1 MTSSHPTPPHA
12 SAPVSRALQGN
23 FNFTLAHNFSISFL
37 SSLFGHKMFGLY
49 SSTSEATEKV
59 KIHQT
64 SAAVCAMK
72 LLTLNTELYKMAPCL
87 KQVAKWMV
95 FDLNIALLWRHN
107 PTLSF
112 HKYSGG
118 VEEAQRKV
126 RRIILKT
133 TFVQPKWQNES
144 FCLSLIAVATLQM
157 MLTPEVLRYTLW
169 DAQAMFPFYI
179 RLYLQSYVPQSLVF
193 CLTLWVCLRQ
203 RHVNFWS

>member
-1 MTSSHPTPPHA
+1 
-12 SAPVSRALQGN
+12 
-23 FNFTLAHNFSISFL
+23 
-37 SSLFGHKMFGLY
+37 MFGLY

-59 KIHQT
+59 KIHQR

-112 HKYSGG
+112 NKYSGG
-118 VEEAQRKV
+118 GGVEEGQRKV

-133 TFVQPKWQNES
+133 TFVQPKRPNEG
-144 FCLSLIAVATLQM
+144 FCLSLIDVATLHM
-157 MLTPEVLRYTLW
+157 TLTPEVLSYTLW

-179 RLYLQSYVPQSLVF
+179 RLYLESYVPQSLVF

-203 RHVNFWS
+203 HHVNFWS